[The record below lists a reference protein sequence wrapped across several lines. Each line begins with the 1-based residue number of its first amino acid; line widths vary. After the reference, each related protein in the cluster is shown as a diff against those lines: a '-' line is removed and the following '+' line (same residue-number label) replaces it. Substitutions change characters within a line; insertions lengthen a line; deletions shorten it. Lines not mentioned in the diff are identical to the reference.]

1 MFGEKLKHLRE
12 SKQLFQKELGDELG
26 VTSQTISGWEIERT
40 RPDYE
45 MLQKIANYFNVSID
59 YLLDN
64 EPSEEFKE
72 QSEENKKLLNNIA
85 DDLQDPTM
93 KALYSK
99 ASELKNDRDRKMVLN
114 VIKGFM
120 EDVDNNEQ

>member
-12 SKQLFQKELGDELG
+12 NRNLLQKDLAENLG
-26 VTSQTISGWEIERT
+26 VTSQTISGWEIDRT

-45 MLQKIANYFNVSID
+45 MLQKIAKLFDVSID

-72 QSEENKKLLNNIA
+72 QSEENQEILKAVA
-85 DDLQDPTM
+85 DGLADPTM

-99 ASELKNDRDRKMVLN
+99 ASELKNERDKRMVLN
-114 VIKGFM
+114 VINGFM
-120 EDVDNNEQ
+120 EDVDNNE